1 MAEAEPGIVGKAKQF
16 GLSRSSHMAF
26 SFDDTKVKTRLIL
39 EFELR
44 TRAESGLV
52 FYMARHNHADF
63 ATVQVTST

>member
-1 MAEAEPGIVGKAKQF
+1 MAEAELGIVGKAKQF
-16 GLSRSSHMAF
+16 GLSRSSHVAF